1 MKRSRASHMSR
12 SCGLWQR
19 KLPFAGGMGSASTTP
34 VLRWWSSSQVGG
46 SSAASAAVA
55 AANGRPWHPPA
66 QSGAVG
72 CCRPVRDRWRRSQ
85 RRVELQFKK
94 VKLVYR
100 TARAPSPCCNP
111 AKCRMYRFSR
121 ESVIYPLYRINE
133 VSIAHRSRVLYRA
146 HRSRAPAARPTRTT
160 RAPLARGARGAPR

>member
-1 MKRSRASHMSR
+1 MSR
-12 SCGLWQR
+12 PCGLWQR
-19 KLPFAGGMGSASTTP
+19 KLPFAAGMGSASTTP

-100 TARAPSPCCNP
+100 TARAPSLGGS
-111 AKCRMYRFSR
+111 KSVGSR
-121 ESVIYPLYRINE
+121 HVPPRAAMASAASGGSLGPSRGKMVQDVKALLDFAASVNVEIYILVSLGRI
-133 VSIAHRSRVLYRA
+133 
-146 HRSRAPAARPTRTT
+146 
-160 RAPLARGARGAPR
+160 

>member
-1 MKRSRASHMSR
+1 MSMQ
-12 SCGLWQR
+12 CGLWQR
-19 KLPFAGGMGSASTTP
+19 KLPFAAGMGSSSTTP

-100 TARAPSPCCNP
+100 TARAATRSH
-111 AKCRMYRFSR
+111 AWTLETS
-121 ESVIYPLYRINE
+121 ETEWVSVW
-133 VSIAHRSRVLYRA
+133 
-146 HRSRAPAARPTRTT
+146 
-160 RAPLARGARGAPR
+160 

>member
-1 MKRSRASHMSR
+1 MERSRASHMSR
-12 SCGLWQR
+12 PCGLWQR
-19 KLPFAGGMGSASTTP
+19 KLPFAAGMGSASTTP

-100 TARAPSPCCNP
+100 TARATTLRIGCSKGSTYMIHPGFGFRGCFASHGLRTQDTGCVSSLSSRFHVVLWAPSWCMTC
-111 AKCRMYRFSR
+111 
-121 ESVIYPLYRINE
+121 E
-133 VSIAHRSRVLYRA
+133 
-146 HRSRAPAARPTRTT
+146 
-160 RAPLARGARGAPR
+160 

>member
-1 MKRSRASHMSR
+1 MSR
-12 SCGLWQR
+12 PCGLWQQ
-19 KLPFAGGMGSASTTP
+19 KLPFAAGMGSASTTP

-100 TARAPSPCCNP
+100 TARA
-111 AKCRMYRFSR
+111 A
-121 ESVIYPLYRINE
+121 
-133 VSIAHRSRVLYRA
+133 
-146 HRSRAPAARPTRTT
+146 TRTFSQT
-160 RAPLARGARGAPR
+160 SSLMCRGSTLDTNDSATGTVYRVTV

>member
-1 MKRSRASHMSR
+1 MSMQ
-12 SCGLWQR
+12 CGLWQR
-19 KLPFAGGMGSASTTP
+19 KLPFAAGMGSASTTP

-85 RRVELQFKK
+85 RRVELQFNK
-94 VKLVYR
+94 VKLV
-100 TARAPSPCCNP
+100 
-111 AKCRMYRFSR
+111 
-121 ESVIYPLYRINE
+121 
-133 VSIAHRSRVLYRA
+133 
-146 HRSRAPAARPTRTT
+146 
-160 RAPLARGARGAPR
+160 

>member
-1 MKRSRASHMSR
+1 MSR
-12 SCGLWQR
+12 PCGLWQR
-19 KLPFAGGMGSASTTP
+19 KLPFAAGMGSASTTP

-100 TARAPSPCCNP
+100 TARAPTLAPYHLRAPRYGTRGPGC
-111 AKCRMYRFSR
+111 
-121 ESVIYPLYRINE
+121 
-133 VSIAHRSRVLYRA
+133 VSLSRVDGIQLQLQLQTKPNIDIYE
-146 HRSRAPAARPTRTT
+146 
-160 RAPLARGARGAPR
+160 

>member
-1 MKRSRASHMSR
+1 MSR
-12 SCGLWQR
+12 PCGLWQR
-19 KLPFAGGMGSASTTP
+19 KLPFAAGMGSASTTP

-100 TARAPSPCCNP
+100 TARAPT
-111 AKCRMYRFSR
+111 
-121 ESVIYPLYRINE
+121 
-133 VSIAHRSRVLYRA
+133 RSACVRTANARA
-146 HRSRAPAARPTRTT
+146 Y
-160 RAPLARGARGAPR
+160 